1 MTSSKVLVTGFGPF
15 EGVPL
20 NPSGLIAKA
29 LHNGQDIVGVELPV
43 SYQRSREALREAFNT
58 CTRPSLLL
66 GLGVH
71 GEAGFRFEQQ
81 AGTAFIDYPDVD
93 GASGLLFCRASE
105 PLETRLEIAEI
116 AGALIDHSEA
126 RASLS
131 QDAGGYLC
139 EWIYRLLLE
148 RAETVGCQALFVHVP
163 PLSLT
168 GLTEQIEAI
177 KNLLKILME
186 HSQRS
191 GMANHRY

>member
-81 AGTAFIDYPDVD
+81 AGKAFIDYPDVD
-93 GASGLLFCRASE
+93 GESGLLFCQTSE
-105 PLETRLEIAEI
+105 PLETRLEIPDI
-116 AGALIDHSEA
+116 AGALIHHSDA
-126 RASLS
+126 GAWLS

-139 EWIYRLLLE
+139 EWVYRLLLE
-148 RAETVGCQALFVHVP
+148 RAETMGCHALFVHVP

-168 GLTEQIEAI
+168 GLTEQVEAI
-177 KNLLKILME
+177 RAVIKSALNQQVSM
-186 HSQRS
+186 RS
-191 GMANHRY
+191 

>member
-1 MTSSKVLVTGFGPF
+1 MTSAKVPVTGFGPF

-43 SYQRSREALREAFNT
+43 SYQRSRNDLHEAFAA

-71 GEAGFRFEQQ
+71 GEAGVRFEQQ

-148 RAETVGCQALFVHVP
+148 RAETVGCQALFVHIP

-177 KNLLKILME
+177 KNLLKMLME

-191 GMANHRY
+191 GMANHRH

>member
-1 MTSSKVLVTGFGPF
+1 MRSSKVLVTGFGPF

-191 GMANHRY
+191 GMANHRN